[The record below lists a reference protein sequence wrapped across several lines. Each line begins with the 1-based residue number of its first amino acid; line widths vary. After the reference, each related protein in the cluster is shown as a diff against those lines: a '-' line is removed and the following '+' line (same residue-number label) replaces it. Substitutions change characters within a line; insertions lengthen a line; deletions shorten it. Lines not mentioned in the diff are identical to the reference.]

1 MLSFFS
7 RRVPNSAHVGSYD
20 LEGAQLI
27 VSERNNG
34 SDGSSSVDEN
44 QVDEMNKDKNHNSNR
59 NTESI
64 YAALQQRKNVIL
76 AQQIH
81 SVSEKHATSEQ
92 SPKANQSISRRG
104 KVLTACALQTF
115 CSCSMVL
122 VNKQLAS
129 SYNHLLPSDTRLA
142 NLNILL
148 VVFQAFVA
156 AVCVEL
162 CKAIKWVE
170 YPNFEFRTAKLWA
183 PVNLLFCIMLLS
195 GMASLQHN
203 TVPMVTVFKNI
214 ANIFITIGS
223 VSIVFS
229 CTTNFK
235 HIQHSHSE

>member
-1 MLSFFS
+1 M
-7 RRVPNSAHVGSYD
+7 HVGSYD
-20 LEGAQLI
+20 VEGAQLI
-27 VSERNNG
+27 VSEKNNG
-34 SDGSSSVDEN
+34 SAGSSSVDEN
-44 QVDEMNKDKNHNSNR
+44 GMNNNMHHNTNR
-59 NTESI
+59 NTDSI
-64 YAALQQRKNVIL
+64 YAALQQRKNVIVT
-76 AQQIH
+76 QQIH
-81 SVSEKHATSEQ
+81 SVSESNVSSTTNAVEPCGTYEQ
-92 SPKANQSISRRG
+92 SLKANLSNSSTRG

-129 SYNHLLPSDTRLA
+129 RYNHLLRSDTSLA

-156 AVCVEL
+156 AVCVEF

-183 PVNLLFCIMLLS
+183 PVNILFCIMLLS

-214 ANIFITIGS
+214 ANIFITVGS
-223 VSIVFS
+223 V
-229 CTTNFK
+229 
-235 HIQHSHSE
+235 

>member
-20 LEGAQLI
+20 VEGAQLI
-27 VSERNNG
+27 VSERN
-34 SDGSSSVDEN
+34 DGSGGSGSVDEN
-44 QVDEMNKDKNHNSNR
+44 QVDEMNTDKNHNSNR

-76 AQQIH
+76 AQQVH
-81 SVSEKHATSEQ
+81 SVSENHVSSTTVATSEQ
-92 SPKANQSISRRG
+92 SRKANQSSNRRG

-162 CKAIKWVE
+162 CKAVKWVE

-229 CTTNFK
+229 YTTNFK
-235 HIQHSHSE
+235 